1 MVLHVGC
8 KEKKIDT
15 NEFVLG
21 ITGRMELPI
30 TKAGNLWKETELKSG
45 VCFRHTEFWMHF
57 TYIHLET
64 MRSFMHQSL
73 EFKSGVVWAT
83 GENKKQTQTE
93 TVQRMD
99 GYLTLNEKR

>member
-15 NEFVLG
+15 NELVLG
-21 ITGRMELPI
+21 ITGRMELHI

-73 EFKSGVVWAT
+73 EFKSGVV
-83 GENKKQTQTE
+83 
-93 TVQRMD
+93 
-99 GYLTLNEKR
+99 